1 MASTGK
7 KITQENYSSD
17 WSERINNLRSI
28 GTIDEIV
35 SEIYQNPTL
44 ISEAITYIE
53 NPNPT
58 IAWRTAWIIDKLS
71 VKKTALIE
79 PYHKT
84 LVGILKKTGN
94 NSIRRLLAKILA
106 ANPTKDC
113 EDGELIDK
121 CLNWI
126 IQPKIPV
133 AVKANVMQLLFE
145 ICRTYPELIHEF
157 RMVVEEGLPTGSKGY
172 KSKARNLLKAID
184 NW

>member
-1 MASTGK
+1 MIPNNK
-7 KITQENYSSD
+7 KSETEHYTSD
-17 WSERINNLRSI
+17 WTERIDNLRSI
-28 GTIDEIV
+28 NTIDEIV
-35 SEIYQNPTL
+35 SEIYQNPVL
-44 ISEAITYIE
+44 IDEVIMYIE

-71 VKKTALIE
+71 VKKPALIE

-84 LVGILKKTGN
+84 LVGMLKKTKN
-94 NSIRRLLAKILA
+94 NSIRRLFTKILG
-106 ANPTKDC
+106 ANLTKEC

-133 AVKANVMQLLFE
+133 AVKANAMQLLFE
-145 ICRTYPELIHEF
+145 ICKVYPELIPEF
-157 RMVVEEGLPTGSKGY
+157 RMVVEEGLPAGSKGY
-172 KSKARNLLKAID
+172 KSKARNLLKTID